1 MAKRTRILSSYCDEE
16 ILKSSNHFQALL
28 QLNQCVITS
37 IPNEW
42 DVLKGYVLQMLI
54 VLIQLII
61 YKHGRNFTPFSK
73 ATLERMFS

>member
-42 DVLKGYVLQMLI
+42 DVLKGYVLQMLTSI
-54 VLIQLII
+54 DPIDYLQ
-61 YKHGRNFTPFSK
+61 TWSK
-73 ATLERMFS
+73 LHAILKSYIGKNV